1 MGRTNYLA
9 PPKPFPMKILIC
21 SPLFYVFLLIV
32 AAYLCRHH
40 KRWKWTLAGLAVFAS
55 LFFSLEPIY
64 EIAAKKWSEGYPW
77 TVPAG
82 KTYQYGIVLGGCSY
96 WDWERN
102 RPEFGGN
109 VDRLTEG
116 IQLYHKGIIR
126 KLVIASDGSIIQ
138 REDPTK
144 QSGNPAAM
152 TDYLIR
158 FGIPR
163 EDLILET
170 KATTTH
176 ENAVFIKQ
184 LLDEHAERAI
194 QVSSS
199 KIQVEPPSLNRER
212 LRVGEL
218 CSGMG
223 GGGLLITSSIHMR
236 RALMAFEQEG
246 IHADPYVTDCIVK
259 VKGKEDR
266 WLPSLHVIRDWQ
278 ALLHE
283 IIGYAY
289 YKRPTL

>member
-1 MGRTNYLA
+1 
-9 PPKPFPMKILIC
+9 MKILIC

-32 AAYLCRHH
+32 AAWLCRHR
-40 KRWKWTLAGLAVFAS
+40 KRWKWALAGLAVFSS

-144 QSGNPAAM
+144 QSGNPTAM

-158 FGIPR
+158 LGIPR
-163 EDLILET
+163 QDIILET

-176 ENAVFIKQ
+176 ENAIFIKT
-184 LLDEHAERAI
+184 LLDEHAKRAI

-199 KIQVEPPSLNRER
+199 KIQVETPSLNRER

>member
-1 MGRTNYLA
+1 
-9 PPKPFPMKILIC
+9 MKLLIC

-138 REDPTK
+138 RDDPTK
-144 QSGNPAAM
+144 QSGNPTAM

-158 FGIPR
+158 LGIPR
-163 EDLILET
+163 QDIILET

-176 ENAVFIKQ
+176 ENAIFIKT
-184 LLDEHAERAI
+184 LLDEHAKRAI

-199 KIQVEPPSLNRER
+199 KFQVEPPSPGKKSSLSRED
-212 LRVGEL
+212 L
-218 CSGMG
+218 G
-223 GGGLLITSSIHMR
+223 GSLLLITSSIHMR

-283 IIGYAY
+283 IIGYAT
-289 YKRPTL
+289 YKLRW

>member
-1 MGRTNYLA
+1 
-9 PPKPFPMKILIC
+9 MKLLIC

-77 TVPAG
+77 TVPVG

-158 FGIPR
+158 LGIPR
-163 EDLILET
+163 ENLILET

-176 ENAVFIKQ
+176 ENAVYIKQ
-184 LLDEHAERAI
+184 LLKDPP
-194 QVSSS
+194 Q
-199 KIQVEPPSLNRER
+199 PSLLREGS
-212 LRVGEL
+212 LMYQKMSAELDSLPKQGGEGRVS
-218 CSGMG
+218 C
-223 GGGLLITSSIHMR
+223 LLITSSIHMR

-246 IHADPYVTDCIVK
+246 IHADPFVTDCIVK

-289 YKRPTL
+289 YKRPTPSLPA

>member
-1 MGRTNYLA
+1 
-9 PPKPFPMKILIC
+9 MKILIC

-32 AAYLCRHH
+32 AAYLCRHR

-138 REDPTK
+138 REDTTK

-152 TDYLIR
+152 TDYLVR
-158 FGIPR
+158 LGIPR

-176 ENAVFIKQ
+176 ENAVYIKQ
-184 LLDEHAERAI
+184 LLKDPP
-194 QVSSS
+194 Q
-199 KIQVEPPSLNRER
+199 PSLLREGSQMCQTSSAE
-212 LRVGEL
+212 LDSLPKQGGEGWVT
-218 CSGMG
+218 C
-223 GGGLLITSSIHMR
+223 LLITSSIHMR

-246 IHADPYVTDCIVK
+246 IHADPFVTDCIVK

>member
-1 MGRTNYLA
+1 
-9 PPKPFPMKILIC
+9 MKLLIC

-138 REDPTK
+138 RDDPTK
-144 QSGNPAAM
+144 QSGNPTAM

-158 FGIPR
+158 LGIPR
-163 EDLILET
+163 QDIILET

-176 ENAVFIKQ
+176 ENAIFIKT
-184 LLDEHAERAI
+184 LLDEHAKRAI

-199 KIQVEPPSLNRER
+199 KFQVEPPSPGKKSSLSRED
-212 LRVGEL
+212 L
-218 CSGMG
+218 G
-223 GGGLLITSSIHMR
+223 GSLLLITSSIHMR

>member
-1 MGRTNYLA
+1 
-9 PPKPFPMKILIC
+9 MKILIC

-40 KRWKWTLAGLAVFAS
+40 KRWKWTLVGLAVFAS

-138 REDPTK
+138 RDDPTK

-176 ENAVFIKQ
+176 ENAVYIKQ
-184 LLDEHAERAI
+184 LLKDPP
-194 QVSSS
+194 Q
-199 KIQVEPPSLNRER
+199 PSLLREGSQMCQTSSAE
-212 LRVGEL
+212 LDSLPKQGGEGWVS
-218 CSGMG
+218 C
-223 GGGLLITSSIHMR
+223 LLITSSIHMR

-246 IHADPYVTDCIVK
+246 IHADPYVTDCIIK

-283 IIGYAY
+283 IIGYAT
-289 YKRPTL
+289 YKLRW

>member
-1 MGRTNYLA
+1 
-9 PPKPFPMKILIC
+9 MKLLIC

-40 KRWKWTLAGLAVFAS
+40 KRWKWTLAGFAVFAS

-144 QSGNPAAM
+144 QSGNPTAM

-158 FGIPR
+158 LGIPR
-163 EDLILET
+163 QDIILET

-184 LLDEHAERAI
+184 LLDEHAVRAI
-194 QVSSS
+194 QDSSS
-199 KIQVEPPSLNRER
+199 KFQVETPSPR
-212 LRVGEL
+212 
-218 CSGMG
+218 
-223 GGGLLITSSIHMR
+223 GGLGRGIVLITSSIHMR

-246 IHADPYVTDCIVK
+246 IHADPYVTDCIIK

-278 ALLHE
+278 DLLHE

>member
-1 MGRTNYLA
+1 
-9 PPKPFPMKILIC
+9 MKLLIC
-21 SPLFYVFLLIV
+21 SPAFYIFLLIV
-32 AAYLCRHH
+32 GAWLCRRHR
-40 KRWKWTLAGLAVFAS
+40 RWKWTLAGLAVFTS
-55 LFFSLEPIY
+55 VFFSMEPIY
-64 EIAAKKWSEGYPW
+64 EVAAKKWSEGYPW
-77 TVPAG
+77 EVPAG
-82 KTYQYGIVLGGCSY
+82 KTYEYGIVLGGCSY

-138 REDPTK
+138 RKDPNK
-144 QSGNPAAM
+144 QSGNPQAM
-152 TDYLIR
+152 TDYLVR
-158 FGIPR
+158 LGIPR

-184 LLDEHAERAI
+184 LLKDPP
-194 QVSSS
+194 
-199 KIQVEPPSLNRER
+199 KPSLLREGSLMR
-212 LRVGEL
+212 PKSSAEL
-218 CSGMG
+218 DSLPKQGKATGRRTLLGNGRGWVSC
-223 GGGLLITSSIHMR
+223 LLITSSIHMR
-236 RALMAFEQEG
+236 RSLMAFEQEG
-246 IHADPYVTDCIVK
+246 IKADPYDTDCIVK

-266 WLPSLHVIRDWQ
+266 WLPSLHVLRDWQ

-283 IIGYAY
+283 IIGYVY

>member
-1 MGRTNYLA
+1 
-9 PPKPFPMKILIC
+9 MKLLIC
-21 SPLFYVFLLIV
+21 SPAFYIFLLIV
-32 AAYLCRHH
+32 GAWLCRRHR
-40 KRWKWTLAGLAVFAS
+40 RWKWTLTGLAVFAS
-55 LFFSLEPIY
+55 VFFSLEPIY
-64 EIAAKKWSEGYPW
+64 EVAAKKWSEGYPW
-77 TVPAG
+77 EVHTG
-82 KTYQYGIVLGGCSY
+82 KTYEYGIVLGGCSY

-138 REDPTK
+138 RKDPNK
-144 QSGNPAAM
+144 QSGNPQAM
-152 TDYLIR
+152 TDYLVR
-158 FGIPR
+158 LGIPR

-184 LLDEHAERAI
+184 LLVEHAVRAI
-194 QVSSS
+194 QDSSS
-199 KIQVEPPSLNRER
+199 KFQAETPSPR
-212 LRVGEL
+212 
-218 CSGMG
+218 
-223 GGGLLITSSIHMR
+223 GGLGRGIVLITSSIHMR
-236 RALMAFEQEG
+236 RSLMAFEQEG
-246 IHADPYVTDCIVK
+246 IKADPYVTDCIVK

-266 WLPSLHVIRDWQ
+266 WLPSLHVLRDWQ

>member
-1 MGRTNYLA
+1 
-9 PPKPFPMKILIC
+9 MKLLIC

-32 AAYLCRHH
+32 AAYLCRHR

-138 REDPTK
+138 RDDPTK
-144 QSGNPAAM
+144 QSGNPQAM

-158 FGIPR
+158 LGIPR
-163 EDLILET
+163 QDIILET

-194 QVSSS
+194 QDSSS
-199 KIQVEPPSLNRER
+199 KFQVETPSPR
-212 LRVGEL
+212 
-218 CSGMG
+218 
-223 GGGLLITSSIHMR
+223 GGLGRGIVLITSSIHMR

>member
-1 MGRTNYLA
+1 
-9 PPKPFPMKILIC
+9 MKILIC

-32 AAYLCRHH
+32 AAWLCRHR
-40 KRWKWTLAGLAVFAS
+40 KRWKWTLAGLSVFAS

-144 QSGNPAAM
+144 QSGNPQAM
-152 TDYLIR
+152 TDYIIR
-158 FGIPR
+158 LGIPR
-163 EDLILET
+163 QDIILET

-176 ENAVFIKQ
+176 ENAVYIKQ
-184 LLDEHAERAI
+184 LLKDPP
-194 QVSSS
+194 Q
-199 KIQVEPPSLNRER
+199 PSLLREGSQMCQTSSAE
-212 LRVGEL
+212 LDSLPKQGGEGWVS
-218 CSGMG
+218 C
-223 GGGLLITSSIHMR
+223 LLITSSIHMR
-236 RALMAFEQEG
+236 RALM
-246 IHADPYVTDCIVK
+246 
-259 VKGKEDR
+259 EDR

>member
-1 MGRTNYLA
+1 
-9 PPKPFPMKILIC
+9 MKLLIC

-32 AAYLCRHH
+32 AAWLCRHR

-138 REDPTK
+138 REDPAK
-144 QSGNPAAM
+144 QSGNPQVM
-152 TDYLIR
+152 TDYLVR
-158 FGIPR
+158 LGIPR
-163 EDLILET
+163 QDIILET

-176 ENAVFIKQ
+176 ENAVYIKQ
-184 LLDEHAERAI
+184 LLKDPP
-194 QVSSS
+194 Q
-199 KIQVEPPSLNRER
+199 PSLLREGS
-212 LRVGEL
+212 LICQMPSAEL
-218 CSGMG
+218 DSLPKQG
-223 GGGLLITSSIHMR
+223 GLGWVSCLLITTSTHMR
-236 RALMAFEQEG
+236 RSLMAFQQEG
-246 IHADPYVTDCIVK
+246 ITADPYVTDCIVK

-266 WLPSLHVIRDWQ
+266 WLLSLPVIRDWQ

-289 YKRPTL
+289 YKRPTPSLPA

>member
-1 MGRTNYLA
+1 
-9 PPKPFPMKILIC
+9 MKLLIC

-32 AAYLCRHH
+32 AAWLCRHR

-102 RPEFGGN
+102 RPEFGDN

-138 REDPTK
+138 REDTTK
-144 QSGNPAAM
+144 QSGNPTAM

-158 FGIPR
+158 LGIPR
-163 EDLILET
+163 QDIILET

-176 ENAVFIKQ
+176 ENAVFIKT

-194 QVSSS
+194 QDSSS
-199 KIQVEPPSLNRER
+199 KIQVETPSHSKKSSLSREEPTVAGR
-212 LRVGEL
+212 REKQL
-218 CSGMG
+218 G
-223 GGGLLITSSIHMR
+223 GSLLIITSSIHMR

-246 IHADPYVTDCIVK
+246 IHADPFVTDCIVK

>member
-1 MGRTNYLA
+1 
-9 PPKPFPMKILIC
+9 MKILIC

-32 AAYLCRHH
+32 AAYLCRHR
-40 KRWKWTLAGLAVFAS
+40 KRWKWTLVGLAVFAS

-138 REDPTK
+138 RDDPTK

-176 ENAVFIKQ
+176 ENAVYIKQ
-184 LLDEHAERAI
+184 LLKDPP
-194 QVSSS
+194 Q
-199 KIQVEPPSLNRER
+199 PSLLREGSQMCQTSSAE
-212 LRVGEL
+212 LDSLPKQGGEGWVS
-218 CSGMG
+218 C
-223 GGGLLITSSIHMR
+223 LLITSSIHMR

-246 IHADPYVTDCIVK
+246 IHADPYVTDCIIK

-283 IIGYAY
+283 IIGYAT
-289 YKRPTL
+289 YKLRW

>member
-1 MGRTNYLA
+1 MVFPFIYTNFTSLRA
-9 PPKPFPMKILIC
+9 VKILTLGNSQINLEFRSLNRIFAPMKILIC

-32 AAYLCRHH
+32 AAWLCRHR
-40 KRWKWTLAGLAVFAS
+40 KRWKWTLAG
-55 LFFSLEPIY
+55 FSLEPIY

-144 QSGNPAAM
+144 QSGNPTAM

-158 FGIPR
+158 LGIPR
-163 EDLILET
+163 QDIILET

-176 ENAVFIKQ
+176 ENAVYIKS

-194 QVSSS
+194 QDSSS
-199 KIQVEPPSLNRER
+199 KFQVETPSLNRER

-246 IHADPYVTDCIVK
+246 IHADPYITDCIVK
-259 VKGKEDR
+259 VKGK
-266 WLPSLHVIRDWQ
+266 S
-278 ALLHE
+278 
-283 IIGYAY
+283 
-289 YKRPTL
+289 PTASSK

>member
-1 MGRTNYLA
+1 
-9 PPKPFPMKILIC
+9 MKLLIC

-40 KRWKWTLAGLAVFAS
+40 KRWKWTFAALALFFS

-116 IQLYHKGIIR
+116 IHLYHKGIIR
-126 KLVIASDGSIIQ
+126 KLVIASDGSVIQ

-144 QSGNPAAM
+144 QSGNPQAM

-184 LLDEHAERAI
+184 LLDEHAKRAI
-194 QVSSS
+194 QFSSS
-199 KIQVEPPSLNRER
+199 KFQVETPSHSKKSSLSREEPTVAGR
-212 LRVGEL
+212 REKQL
-218 CSGMG
+218 G
-223 GGGLLITSSIHMR
+223 GSLLIITSSIHMR

-246 IHADPYVTDCIVK
+246 IHADPFVTDCIVK

>member
-1 MGRTNYLA
+1 
-9 PPKPFPMKILIC
+9 MKILIC
-21 SPLFYVFLLIV
+21 SPAFYIFLLV
-32 AAYLCRHH
+32 VGAWLCRRHR
-40 KRWKWTLAGLAVFAS
+40 RWKWTLAGLAVFAS
-55 LFFSLEPIY
+55 IFFSQEPIY
-64 EIAAKKWSEGYPW
+64 EVAAKKWSEGYPW
-77 TVPAG
+77 EVPAG
-82 KTYQYGIVLGGCSY
+82 KTYEYGIVLGGCSY

-138 REDPTK
+138 REDPNK
-144 QSGNPAAM
+144 QSGNPQAM
-152 TDYLIR
+152 TDYLVR
-158 FGIPR
+158 LGIPR

-184 LLDEHAERAI
+184 LLKDPPR
-194 QVSSS
+194 
-199 KIQVEPPSLNRER
+199 PSLLREGS
-212 LRVGEL
+212 LMYPKSSAEL
-218 CSGMG
+218 DSLPKQG
-223 GGGLLITSSIHMR
+223 GRGWVSCLLITSSIHMR
-236 RALMAFEQEG
+236 RSLMAFEQEG
-246 IHADPYVTDCIVK
+246 IKADPYVTDCIVK

-266 WLPSLHVIRDWQ
+266 WLPSLHVLRDWQ

-289 YKRPTL
+289 YKSPIPPLPA

>member
-1 MGRTNYLA
+1 
-9 PPKPFPMKILIC
+9 MKILIC
-21 SPLFYVFLLIV
+21 SPAFYVFLLI
-32 AAYLCRHH
+32 AAAWLCRHH

-138 REDPTK
+138 REDTTK
-144 QSGNPAAM
+144 QSGNPTAM

-158 FGIPR
+158 LGIPR
-163 EDLILET
+163 QDIILET

-176 ENAVFIKQ
+176 ENAVYIKQ
-184 LLDEHAERAI
+184 LLKDPP
-194 QVSSS
+194 Q
-199 KIQVEPPSLNRER
+199 PSLLREGS
-212 LRVGEL
+212 LMYQKMSAELDSLPKQGGEGRVS
-218 CSGMG
+218 C
-223 GGGLLITSSIHMR
+223 LLITSSIHMR

>member
-1 MGRTNYLA
+1 
-9 PPKPFPMKILIC
+9 MKILIC

-32 AAYLCRHH
+32 AAWLCRHR
-40 KRWKWTLAGLAVFAS
+40 KRWKWTFAALALFFA

-77 TVPAG
+77 SVPKG
-82 KTYQYGIVLGGCSY
+82 KTYQYGIVLGGFSY

-158 FGIPR
+158 LGIPR

-176 ENAVFIKQ
+176 ENAVFIKS
-184 LLDEHAERAI
+184 LLDEHAKRAI

-199 KIQVEPPSLNRER
+199 KFQVEPPSHSKKSSLSREEPTVAGR
-212 LRVGEL
+212 REKQL
-218 CSGMG
+218 G
-223 GGGLLITSSIHMR
+223 GSLLIITSSIHMR

-283 IIGYAY
+283 IIGYAT
-289 YKRPTL
+289 YKLRW

>member
-1 MGRTNYLA
+1 
-9 PPKPFPMKILIC
+9 MKILIC
-21 SPLFYVFLLIV
+21 SPAFYIFLLIV
-32 AAYLCRHH
+32 GAWLCRRHR
-40 KRWKWTLAGLAVFAS
+40 RWKWTLAGLAVFAS
-55 LFFSLEPIY
+55 VFFSLEPIY
-64 EIAAKKWSEGYPW
+64 EVAAKKWSEGYSW

-82 KTYQYGIVLGGCSY
+82 KTYEYGIVLGGCSY

-138 REDPTK
+138 RKDPNK
-144 QSGNPAAM
+144 QSGNPQAM
-152 TDYLIR
+152 TVYLVR
-158 FGIPR
+158 LGIPR

-184 LLDEHAERAI
+184 LLKDPP
-194 QVSSS
+194 
-199 KIQVEPPSLNRER
+199 KPSLLRE
-212 LRVGEL
+212 GSMMYPKSSAEL
-218 CSGMG
+218 DSLPKQG
-223 GGGLLITSSIHMR
+223 GRGWVSCLLITSSIHMR
-236 RALMAFEQEG
+236 RSLMAFEQEG
-246 IHADPYVTDCIVK
+246 IKADPYVTDCIVK

-266 WLPSLHVIRDWQ
+266 WLPSLHVLRDWQ

-283 IIGYAY
+283 IIGYVY
-289 YKRPTL
+289 YKRPIPPLPA

>member
-1 MGRTNYLA
+1 
-9 PPKPFPMKILIC
+9 MKLLIC

-32 AAYLCRHH
+32 AAWLCRHR
-40 KRWKWTLAGLAVFAS
+40 KRWKWTFAALALFFA

-77 TVPAG
+77 SVPKG
-82 KTYQYGIVLGGCSY
+82 KTYQYGIVLGGFSY

-109 VDRLTEG
+109 ADRLTEG

-126 KLVIASDGSIIQ
+126 KLIIASDGSIIQ

-152 TDYLIR
+152 TDYLVR
-158 FGIPR
+158 LGIPR
-163 EDLILET
+163 QDIILET

-176 ENAVFIKQ
+176 ENAVFIKS
-184 LLDEHAERAI
+184 LLDEHAKRAI

-199 KIQVEPPSLNRER
+199 KFQVEPPSLSKKSSLSRED
-212 LRVGEL
+212 L
-218 CSGMG
+218 G
-223 GGGLLITSSIHMR
+223 GSLLLITTSTHMR
-236 RALMAFEQEG
+236 RALMAFQQEG
-246 IHADPYVTDCIVK
+246 ITADPYITDCIVK
-259 VKGKEDR
+259 VKGKEGY

-278 ALLHE
+278 SLIHE
-283 IIGYAY
+283 FIGYAI
-289 YKRPTL
+289 YKIRW

>member
-1 MGRTNYLA
+1 
-9 PPKPFPMKILIC
+9 MKLLIC

-64 EIAAKKWSEGYPW
+64 EITAKKWSEGYPW

-158 FGIPR
+158 LGIPR

-176 ENAVFIKQ
+176 ENAVYIKQ
-184 LLDEHAERAI
+184 LLKDPP
-194 QVSSS
+194 Q
-199 KIQVEPPSLNRER
+199 PSLLREGSQMCQTSSAE
-212 LRVGEL
+212 LDSLPKQGGEGWVS
-218 CSGMG
+218 C
-223 GGGLLITSSIHMR
+223 LLITSSIHMR

-246 IHADPYVTDCIVK
+246 IHADPFVTDCIVK

-289 YKRPTL
+289 YKRPTPSLPA

>member
-1 MGRTNYLA
+1 
-9 PPKPFPMKILIC
+9 MKLLIC
-21 SPLFYVFLLIV
+21 SPAFYIFLLVV
-32 AAYLCRHH
+32 AAWLCRHH
-40 KRWKWTLAGLAVFAS
+40 RRWKWTLTGLAVFAS
-55 LFFSLEPIY
+55 VFFSLEPIY
-64 EIAAKKWSEGYPW
+64 EVAAKKWSEGYSW

-82 KTYQYGIVLGGCSY
+82 KTYEYGIVLGGCSY

-138 REDPTK
+138 RKDPNK
-144 QSGNPAAM
+144 QSGNPQVM
-152 TDYLIR
+152 TDYLVR
-158 FGIPR
+158 LGIPR

-184 LLDEHAERAI
+184 LLKDPP
-194 QVSSS
+194 
-199 KIQVEPPSLNRER
+199 KPSLLREGSLMR
-212 LRVGEL
+212 PKSSAEL
-218 CSGMG
+218 DSLPKQG
-223 GGGLLITSSIHMR
+223 GRGWVSCLLITSSIHMR
-236 RALMAFEQEG
+236 RSLMAFEQEG
-246 IHADPYVTDCIVK
+246 IKADPYVTDCIVK

-266 WLPSLHVIRDWQ
+266 WLPSLHVLRDWQ

-289 YKRPTL
+289 YKSPIPPLPA

>member
-1 MGRTNYLA
+1 
-9 PPKPFPMKILIC
+9 MKLLIC

-138 REDPTK
+138 REDTTK
-144 QSGNPAAM
+144 QSGNPQAM
-152 TDYLIR
+152 TDYLVR
-158 FGIPR
+158 LGIPR

-176 ENAVFIKQ
+176 ENAVYIKQ
-184 LLDEHAERAI
+184 LLKDPP
-194 QVSSS
+194 Q
-199 KIQVEPPSLNRER
+199 PSLLREGSQMCQTSSAE
-212 LRVGEL
+212 LDSLPKQGGEGWVT
-218 CSGMG
+218 C
-223 GGGLLITSSIHMR
+223 LLITSSIHMR

-246 IHADPYVTDCIVK
+246 IHADPFVTDCIVK